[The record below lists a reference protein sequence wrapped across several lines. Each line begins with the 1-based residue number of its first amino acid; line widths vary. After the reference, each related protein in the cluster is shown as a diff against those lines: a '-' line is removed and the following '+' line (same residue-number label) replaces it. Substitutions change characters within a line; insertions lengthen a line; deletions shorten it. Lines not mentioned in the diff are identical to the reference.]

1 MTTPVTSQTYYATLD
16 ALTKARALEDAHYA
30 RIVAGEPGAAEAMAA
45 WWRAAEPRW
54 RELEAV
60 LVQAEAEDW
69 PRAMVWLDLWRE
81 ARKAGKAPGSVN
93 APSGGPG
100 TQAEAA
106 TARKS
111 ATEPRQRGIF
121 DPRAIE
127 AAGSV

>member
-60 LVQAEAEDW
+60 LVQAEA
-69 PRAMVWLDLWRE
+69 
-81 ARKAGKAPGSVN
+81 
-93 APSGGPG
+93 
-100 TQAEAA
+100 A